1 MTVASGAEGSSTDPW
16 SQVDD
21 DATRPIYINYGGS
34 TGLSSYFANSN
45 SEATMVIPLADAEQ
59 SGSLTGRI
67 LAQGWPDSEPEPSG
81 TGTARTLILLIL
93 GLGLLLAL
101 AMFLLLVAGDA
112 VGNLFGGML
121 AG

>member
-1 MTVASGAEGSSTDPW
+1 MTAGEAGESSHTDPW

-21 DATRPIYINYGGS
+21 DATRPIFINYGAS
-34 TGLSSYFANSN
+34 SGLSSYFQGGN

-67 LAQGWPDSEPEPSG
+67 LAQGWPDPAPEERV
-81 TGTARTLILLIL
+81 GTARTLIVLVL

-101 AMFLLLVAGDA
+101 AMFLLLVASDA
-112 VGNLFGGML
+112 FGNLFGGLL